1 MRRVVL
7 QRSVRRDHLLCII
20 RRAEFHTALS
30 LACSFPFVPRRTCSK
45 PSTWNSFHKSCFRTS
60 SSSPNNKRD
69 KVEEQEDKRKLQKH
83 WLRQL
88 KSPPNIITTAR
99 ILSTPLLSY
108 LIITDHYE
116 LALYGCFAAALSDVL
131 DGYLAKNYNMSTV
144 LGTYLDPLAD
154 KLLINVLSLSLW
166 YADILPT
173 PLICLWLA
181 RDVGLMAA
189 TYLYVRSETKSG
201 NWVVDP
207 VTTPFKVEP
216 TNISKVNTAF
226 QFLTLSAGL
235 LQPVYDIGVL
245 ETLWYVQMPFWFYWF
260 FLSCFHF

>member
-1 MRRVVL
+1 VTLPRNAVL
-7 QRSVRRDHLLCII
+7 WLRNVRRDHHLVCI
-20 RRAEFHTALS
+20 RPCNRAEFCTAPL
-30 LACSFPFVPRRTCSK
+30 LLKCPFPFVPRCSK
-45 PSTWNSFHKSCFRTS
+45 RSWTLFHNSCLSTS
-60 SSSPNNKRD
+60 SSPPPKRVDEHENK
-69 KVEEQEDKRKLQKH
+69 QKLHQH

-88 KSPPNIITTAR
+88 KSPPNIITAAR

-116 LALYGCFAAALSDVL
+116 LALVGCFAAGLSDVL

-154 KLLINVLSLSLW
+154 KVLINVLSLSLW

-181 RDVGLMAA
+181 RDVGLMVA

-207 VTTPFKVEP
+207 MTTPFKVEP
-216 TNISKVNTAF
+216 TKISKVNTSF
-226 QFLTLSAGL
+226 QFLTLIFGL
-235 LQPVYDIGVL
+235 LQPVYDIGIL
-245 ETLWYVQMPFWFYWF
+245 ETLWYVRTCPF
-260 FLSCFHF
+260 S